1 MKLFFLHILSF
12 VHSLSRLEPLQ
23 FEEFDQRKL
32 NSKFLVFSRPFCS
45 ILISMSHFRKWEN
58 SKVFCIREINRLRA
72 QYTFLKV
79 RGTPKKFVL
88 CTKDHSF
95 YYLGVILLELV
106 NCFFVTTQLGFVNER
121 DYKTWSLPR
130 HTCK

>member
-1 MKLFFLHILSF
+1 MSTSQCPILENCKI
-12 VHSLSRLEPLQ
+12 VKYYVVE
-23 FEEFDQRKL
+23 K
-32 NSKFLVFSRPFCS
+32 S
-45 ILISMSHFRKWEN
+45 I
-58 SKVFCIREINRLRA
+58 VLRA
-72 QYTFLKV
+72 QFTFLKLRV
-79 RGTPKKFVL
+79 TPKKVL

>member
-1 MKLFFLHILSF
+1 M
-12 VHSLSRLEPLQ
+12 
-23 FEEFDQRKL
+23 
-32 NSKFLVFSRPFCS
+32 FLVVLSAQYLSQCPILEIWKIVEYYVVEKS
-45 ILISMSHFRKWEN
+45 I
-58 SKVFCIREINRLRA
+58 VLRA
-72 QYTFLKV
+72 QFTFLKL
-79 RGTPKKFVL
+79 RGTPNKFVL
-88 CTKDHSF
+88 CTKDSF